1 MMMILK
7 KISNIYYG
15 WLIVAALFLSMAI
28 GIGTRQGFGIFIDI
42 WESEWEVSVSSLS
55 LAASIGWLVNGLAAP
70 IVGQLS
76 DRYGPKIILIFSA
89 LTVSISSILIATS
102 FNIITLSIYYGF
114 LLSFATATG
123 GPVGILL
130 SKWFAKRRGL
140 ALGAVMA
147 GGSIGSLFF
156 IPLLTFISLSF
167 SWQLAWIIIGLFGF
181 IVVFPLFIIVLK
193 NDPSEL
199 KNVPIDS
206 TDEFSMNDIEE
217 GPLWVDE
224 WPKAYNS
231 KPMWQ
236 LSIGY
241 FVCGITTA
249 SISVHFINWA
259 ISENISPSEAAFSFG
274 VLSAVNGISV
284 FCSGYFSDKF
294 ERRYILSM
302 VYFVRG
308 IAFISLLLLSGQIA
322 LWAFAIIGGLSW
334 LATVPL
340 TTALT
345 SEIYGY
351 KKLGS
356 LVGLINMSHQ
366 IGGAAAVI
374 LFGIVF
380 DYYGNYDLGL
390 WVGVIT
396 LLIASIASFTI
407 NERKFSSRF
416 YDKNANQLN

>member
-1 MMMILK
+1 M
-7 KISNIYYG
+7 
-15 WLIVAALFLSMAI
+15 
-28 GIGTRQGFGIFIDI
+28 
-42 WESEWEVSVSSLS
+42 
-55 LAASIGWLVNGLAAP
+55 
-70 IVGQLS
+70 
-76 DRYGPKIILIFSA
+76 
-89 LTVSISSILIATS
+89 
-102 FNIITLSIYYGF
+102 
-114 LLSFATATG
+114 
-123 GPVGILL
+123 
-130 SKWFAKRRGL
+130 
-140 ALGAVMA
+140 
-147 GGSIGSLFF
+147 
-156 IPLLTFISLSF
+156 
-167 SWQLAWIIIGLFGF
+167 GLFGF
-181 IVVFPLFIIVLK
+181 IVVVPLFILVLK
-193 NDPSEL
+193 NDPSDL
-199 KNVPIDS
+199 KNIP
-206 TDEFSMNDIEE
+206 TDTIGEFSSSDIEE

-224 WPKAYNS
+224 WSKAYSS

-308 IAFISLLLLSGQIA
+308 IAFLALLLLSGQLA

-366 IGGAAAVI
+366 IGGAGSVI

-380 DYYGNYDLGL
+380 DYYCNYDLGL

-416 YDKNANQLN
+416 YDKKANQLS

>member
-1 MMMILK
+1 MILK

-15 WLIVAALFLSMAI
+15 WLIVVALFLSMAI

-42 WESEWEVSVSSLS
+42 WESEWEVNVSSIS

-76 DRYGPKIILIFSA
+76 DKYGPKIILIFSA
-89 LTVSISSILIATS
+89 ITVSTSSILIATS
-102 FNIITLSIYYGF
+102 FNIITLSIYYGL

-130 SKWFAKRRGL
+130 SKWFAKRRGV
-140 ALGAVMA
+140 AMGAVMA

-167 SWQLAWIIIGLFGF
+167 SWQLAWIIMGLFGF
-181 IVVFPLFIIVLK
+181 IVVVPLFILVLK
-193 NDPSEL
+193 NDPSDL
-199 KNVPIDS
+199 KNIP
-206 TDEFSMNDIEE
+206 TDTIGEFSSSDIEE

-224 WPKAYNS
+224 WSKAYSS

-308 IAFISLLLLSGQIA
+308 IAFLALLLLSGQLA

-366 IGGAAAVI
+366 IGGAGSVI

-396 LLIASIASFTI
+396 LLIASVASFTI

-416 YDKNANQLN
+416 YDKKANQLS

>member
-1 MMMILK
+1 MK
-7 KISNIYYG
+7 KTSKIYYG
-15 WLIVAALFLSMAI
+15 WLIVVALFLSMAL
-28 GIGTRQGFGIFIDI
+28 GIGTRQGFGIFVDL
-42 WESEWEVSVSSLS
+42 WESEWETNVSSIS
-55 LAASIGWLVNGLAAP
+55 LAASIGLLVNGLAAP

-76 DRYGPKIILIFSA
+76 DKYGPKIILIFSA
-89 LTVSISSILIATS
+89 IIISLSSILVATS
-102 FNIITLSIYYGF
+102 FNVITLSIYYGF
-114 LLSFATATG
+114 LISFATATG

-130 SKWFAKRRGL
+130 SKWFAKKRGV
-140 ALGAVMA
+140 AMGAVMA

-156 IPLLTFISLSF
+156 IPLLTFITLNY
-167 SWQLAWIIIGLFGF
+167 SWQLAWIIMGLFGL
-181 IVVFPLFIIVLK
+181 IVVVPLFIIVLK

-199 KNVPIDS
+199 KNNSSEILETLES
-206 TDEFSMNDIEE
+206 NQDEN

-224 WPKAYNS
+224 WSKAYNS

-259 ISENISPSEAAFSFG
+259 ISENISTSEAAFSFG
-274 VLSAVNGISV
+274 VLSAVNGVSV
-284 FCSGYFSDKF
+284 FCSGYFSDMF
-294 ERRYILSM
+294 QRRYILAM

-308 IAFISLLLLSGQIA
+308 LAFLCLLLLSGQIA
-322 LWAFAIIGGLSW
+322 LWAFAIVGGMSW

-345 SEIYGY
+345 SEIYGH

-366 IGGAAAVI
+366 IGGAASVI
-374 LFGIVF
+374 LFGMAF
-380 DYYGNYDLGL
+380 DYFGNYDLGL
-390 WVGVIT
+390 WVGVIS
-396 LLIASIASFTI
+396 LVIATIASFTI
-407 NERKFSSRF
+407 SEKKFSSRF
-416 YDKNANQLN
+416 YDKRIEQTK

>member
-1 MMMILK
+1 MILK

>member
-1 MMMILK
+1 MLLK
-7 KISNIYYG
+7 NFSNVYYG
-15 WLIVAALFLSMAI
+15 WLIVVALFLAMAI
-28 GIGTRQGFGIFIDI
+28 GIGTRQGFGIFVDI
-42 WESEWEVSVSSLS
+42 WETEWGVSVSSIS
-55 LAASIGWLVNGLAAP
+55 IAASIGWLVNGLAAP

-76 DRYGPKIILIFSA
+76 DKYGPKIILIFSA
-89 LTVSISSILIATS
+89 ITISISSILIATS

-130 SKWFAKRRGL
+130 SKWFVKRRGV
-140 ALGAVMA
+140 AMGAVMA

-167 SWQLAWIIIGLFGF
+167 SWQLAWITIGTLGF
-181 IVVFPLFIIVLK
+181 IVVVPLFILVLK

-199 KNVPIDS
+199 KNISLDTNHELDS
-206 TDEFSMNDIEE
+206 SNIEE
-217 GPLWVDE
+217 GPLWVNE
-224 WPKAYNS
+224 WSKAYNS

-249 SISVHFINWA
+249 SISVHFIKWA

-274 VLSAVNGISV
+274 ILSAVNGISV

-294 ERRYILSM
+294 ERRYILAM

-308 IAFISLLLLSGQIA
+308 LAFLFLILLSGQIA
-322 LWAFAIIGGLSW
+322 LWAFAIVGGMSW

-345 SEIYGY
+345 SEIYGT

-366 IGGAAAVI
+366 IGGAGSVI
-374 LFGIVF
+374 LFGLVF

-390 WVGVIT
+390 WVGVIA
-396 LLIASIASFTI
+396 LLIASAVSFTI

-416 YDKNANQLN
+416 YDKSTNLLS

>member
-1 MMMILK
+1 MILK

-15 WLIVAALFLSMAI
+15 WLIVVALFLSMAI

-42 WESEWEVSVSSLS
+42 WGSEWEINVSSIS

-76 DRYGPKIILIFSA
+76 DKYGPKIILIFSA

-102 FNIITLSIYYGF
+102 FNIITLSIYYGL

-130 SKWFAKRRGL
+130 SKWFAKRRGV
-140 ALGAVMA
+140 AMGAVMA

-167 SWQLAWIIIGLFGF
+167 SWQLAWIIMGLFGF
-181 IVVFPLFIIVLK
+181 IVVVPLFILVLK
-193 NDPSEL
+193 NDPSDL
-199 KNVPIDS
+199 KNIP
-206 TDEFSMNDIEE
+206 TDTKGEFSSSDIED

-224 WPKAYNS
+224 WSKAYSS

-308 IAFISLLLLSGQIA
+308 IAFLALLLLSGQLA

-366 IGGAAAVI
+366 IGGAGSVI

-416 YDKNANQLN
+416 YDKKANQLS

>member
-76 DRYGPKIILIFSA
+76 DRYGPKIILIFLA